1 MNQKH
6 LDELKEAFEAVCEKI
21 TELEYSLRNFTEYRQ
36 FFPKPVSSMS
46 ASDKLKLT
54 RDILKLT
61 GALDGTSNTTTFQ
74 PNQVDKDDPSSDY
87 LRS

>member
-6 LDELKEAFEAVCEKI
+6 LEELKSAFEAVCEKI
-21 TELEYSLRNFTEYRQ
+21 TELEYSLRHFTEYRQ

-61 GALDGTSNTTTFQ
+61 GTLDGTSDSTSFR
-74 PNQVDKDDPSSDY
+74 PEQVDKDNPSSDY